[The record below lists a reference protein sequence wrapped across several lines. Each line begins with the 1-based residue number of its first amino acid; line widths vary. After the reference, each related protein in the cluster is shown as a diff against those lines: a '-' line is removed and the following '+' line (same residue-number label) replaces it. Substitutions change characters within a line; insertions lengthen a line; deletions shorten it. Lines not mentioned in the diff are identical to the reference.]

1 MVLNGNGF
9 HYGRAI
15 VDYQPLH
22 TVDSFTRN
30 RISIRQDVVQAS
42 QRPHI
47 YLDPTKSQGGSLI
60 LPLVIPANAID
71 IPAQTWNTVGQLVF
85 RSLQDLN
92 HANGAADSVTITV
105 FAWASDVVLS
115 VPTANE
121 PGALLPQAGIYEP
134 QAGDEYGA
142 GPISR
147 PASIVAKAA
156 GALSNAPVVGL
167 YARATQMAASAIS
180 AIATTFGYS
189 RPVLLNDVVS
199 NKPYVLGN
207 LCNSNVPDTST
218 KLAIDAKQELCC
230 DTRTFGLD
238 GTDEMSV
245 KSIAT
250 RESYLTSFG
259 WLIADATESLLWNTE
274 VSPIT
279 WSEVNI
285 GGVTEYHM
293 PACCFATIP
302 FKNWRGTMKY
312 RFQIVCSAYHK
323 GRLKIVY
330 DPSYPKTN
338 EYNTNYTYIVD
349 IAKTRDFTVEVGWGQ
364 QYPFLNTRIMGVDV
378 VPYSDS
384 PLGADP
390 ASKANGIL
398 SVFVVNELTTPNST
412 VVNNI
417 EVNVFVSAG
426 DDFEVANPMS
436 QTLEALT
443 WFQPQAGVYEPQSG
457 IYESQAGELGTNQ
470 PDADDTPTESIPV
483 QPNAQLMGAKVDS
496 TDNTN
501 AVFYGEAITSFRQ
514 CLKRYNYHA
523 SFFFQTPGDLLKM
536 TRGDFPYY
544 RGWAPGAVHFA
555 LNSLAVS
562 APHNFGKMTLMNWVT
577 PAYLCRR
584 GGLRWKYHADTPNDH
599 TRSIAMTVQRN
610 VGPTATYQL
619 FSFTPPAMSTSQS
632 TKAWFDANNCALLW
646 NGGVSTAI
654 SQNPVL
660 EFELPFMSNERF
672 LPARIANQT
681 ATPLTHYH
689 DFEGRALGTGWPE
702 TEYVGVKTYVAA
714 AEDYTLGFFMGAPPA
729 FVYTLPSPV

>member
-1 MVLNGNGF
+1 LNGNGF

-30 RISIRQDVVQAS
+30 RATYRQDVVQAS

-47 YLDPTKSQGGSLI
+47 YLDPTKSQGGSLV

-71 IPAQTWNTVGQLVF
+71 IPDESWQTVGQLVF
-85 RSLQDLN
+85 RSLQDLK
-92 HANGAADSVTITV
+92 HANGAADAVTVTV
-105 FAWASDVVLS
+105 FAWATDITLS

-121 PGALLPQAGIYEP
+121 PGALAPQAGLYEP
-134 QAGDEYGA
+134 QGDEYGK

-147 PASIVAKAA
+147 PASIIARAA
-156 GALSNAPVVGL
+156 GALSQAPAIGL
-167 YARATQMAASAIS
+167 YARATQLAASAVS
-180 AIATTFGYS
+180 SIATAFGYS

-207 LCNSNVPDTST
+207 LTNTNVPDTST
-218 KLAIDAKQELCC
+218 KLTIDAKQELCC

-238 GTDEMSV
+238 GTDEMTI

-259 WLIADATESLLWNTE
+259 WLMADVSEAILWNTE

-279 WSEVNI
+279 WSEVNVA
-285 GGVTEYHM
+285 GVTEYHM
-293 PACCFATIP
+293 PACCFATVP

-312 RFQIVCSAYHK
+312 RFQVVCSAYHK

-338 EYNTNYTYIVD
+338 EYNTNYTYIID
-349 IAKTRDFTVEVGWGQ
+349 IAKTRDFTIEVGWGQ
-364 QYPFLNTRIMGVDV
+364 QYSYLETRLMGVDL
-378 VPYSDS
+378 VPYSLA

-390 ASKANGIL
+390 GVKANGIL
-398 SVFVVNELTTPNST
+398 SVYVVNELTTPSDT

-426 DDFEVANPMS
+426 DDFEVANPMNFP
-436 QTLEALT
+436 LEGFT
-443 WFQPQAGVYEPQSG
+443 WFQPQAGVYVPQSG
-457 IYESQAGELGTNQ
+457 ELGSNQ
-470 PDADDTPTESIPV
+470 PDADDTPTESIPI
-483 QPNAQLMGAKVDS
+483 QPDAKLMAASLDIA
-496 TDNTN
+496 DNTN
-501 AVFYGEAITSFRQ
+501 SVFFGEAITSFRQ
-514 CLKRYNYHA
+514 CLKRYNFHSA
-523 SFFFQTPGDLLKM
+523 FFFSTPGELLKI

-544 RGWAPGAVHFA
+544 RGWAPGGVHTA
-555 LNSLAVS
+555 LNSVAAP
-562 APHNFGKMTLMNWVT
+562 APHNFGAMTLMNWVT

-584 GGLRWKYHADTPNDH
+584 GGLRWKYHADVPNDH
-599 TRSIAMTVQRN
+599 ARNINLSVQRN
-610 VGPTATYQL
+610 VGPTSVYQR
-619 FSFTPPAMSTSQS
+619 FSFAPPPMSASESAKAAFES
-632 TKAWFDANNCALLW
+632 TNTNLLW
-646 NGGVSTAI
+646 TGGVATCLSL
-654 SQNPVL
+654 NPVL
-660 EFELPFMSNERF
+660 EFELPFMSHERF
-672 LPARIANQT
+672 QPARRANQT
-681 ATPLTHYH
+681 STGATHYH

-729 FVYTLPSPV
+729 FVYTQPSPG